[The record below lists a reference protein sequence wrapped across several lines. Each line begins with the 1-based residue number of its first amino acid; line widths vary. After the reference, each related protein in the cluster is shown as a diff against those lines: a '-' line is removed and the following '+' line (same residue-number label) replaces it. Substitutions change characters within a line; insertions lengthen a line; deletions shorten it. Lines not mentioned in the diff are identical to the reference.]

1 MTRKRNLVY
10 EQAFITRRMLAAAK
24 QGHPVTYGTWV
35 ESPAM
40 TIHERTERTC
50 DLGYATYEDAPACVP
65 VLVIPLAMF
74 GDYDNSCAV
83 ERSNARVLREEF
95 PRHTIPLSG
104 WHGRGGTLVLGTP
117 DTIPEELRERLD
129 GLADYPL
136 LDEQDESEMEME
148 MESEAWDDYG
158 RDDFARAL
166 IPLLAE
172 LDPGHEHDLDLSTDI
187 GLRDAAPE
195 PGADL
200 DLADLFREGADAFN
214 LNGGSGYQIEP
225 GGSVYFYTEQWI
237 SEAGEGPESYEV
249 SPHTWFR
256 ESRARVRSKL
266 VLLARMTGVPDTD
279 DAADREACEADLLV
293 AKDARLQGRIAES
306 DAIIHAMRSRYE
318 IVEEPDELTPSE
330 VAS

>member
-1 MTRKRNLVY
+1 MTRKQNSVY

-74 GDYDNSCAV
+74 SDYDNSCAV

-104 WHGRGGTLVLGTP
+104 WHGGGGTLVLGTP

-214 LNGGSGYQIEP
+214 LNGGPGYQIES
-225 GGSVYFYTEQWI
+225 GGSVYFFVDDWIARAQESTEQT
-237 SEAGEGPESYEV
+237 PR
-249 SPHTWFR
+249 TWMR
-256 ESRARVRSKL
+256 ESIERVRSKL
-266 VLLARMTGVPDTD
+266 QALALQTGIPATNDSAD
-279 DAADREACEADLLV
+279 EDACRAELMV
-293 AKDARLQGRIAES
+293 ARDARLQGRAAES
-306 DAIIHAMRSRYE
+306 DAIIAAMRNRFE
-318 IVEEPDELTPSE
+318 IVEESGDQVPAE
-330 VAS
+330 VT